1 MACIGIFDSGE
12 GGLSVLKEITRLLPD
27 EKYIYYSDN
36 AYCPYGEKSPE
47 FIRVRACAIT
57 EELLRRG
64 ADIIVVAC
72 NTATAAAISKLRSDY
87 SDAVRERVLALT
99 GSRHDHVRFIG
110 MEPAVKPAAL
120 GTKSGTI
127 GVLATA
133 GTLKGSKYLNTKG
146 SVDDNVRVVE
156 HVGQGFVELV
166 ESGCLSG
173 KEAESTVRASLSPLL
188 QAGAD
193 IIVLGCTHYPFLLPV
208 LQQVA
213 GQGIRFIDP
222 APAVARQ
229 LVHVMSEE
237 HLLSPEKAGAA
248 LPQSSEP
255 LPNSATDRTR
265 ALNPAP
271 AISDSPSRSGNPA
284 HAGNPS
290 HAGAP
295 AVTLLSSGDPAPL
308 NHLFSMI
315 YCGR

>member
-47 FIRVRACAIT
+47 FIQVRACAIT

-87 SDAVRERVLALT
+87 SDAASDTVRERVLALT
-99 GSRHDHVRFIG
+99 GGRHDHIRFIG

-120 GTKSGTI
+120 GTKSGII

-156 HVGQGFVELV
+156 HVGRGFVELV

-213 GQGIRFIDP
+213 GPDIRFIDP

-237 HLLSPEKAGAA
+237 HLLSSEKADEA
-248 LPQSSEP
+248 LLQSSEP
-255 LPNSATDRTR
+255 LPNSATALSHSGDSAR
-265 ALNPAP
+265 AS
-271 AISDSPSRSGNPA
+271 SDSPSRSDS
-284 HAGNPS
+284 PS